1 MKKWG
6 LLFQAFTWKREAYE
20 AGEPSAGYGI
30 GFNQLES
37 TRATSYGVIQQ
48 NFSTSRL
55 CEDIFNDIM
64 SKLRTKD
71 LEECTRLFSRIFS
84 HLPKKSKIQ
93 ERLAELAKKP
103 VDKRKKGLIQLYVS
117 MVNEALS
124 SMFKHETS
132 DLLTIPTYFLNIG
145 RYFHFA
151 LLFTNDDIVKIDWK
165 TLDRKFTFPV
175 ATILSTSPSYRLDLT
190 NTRTKK
196 QS

>member
-1 MKKWG
+1 MQTDKNPLRHVLIMKYGISIQKNLLKVHKRIIIPGLSSTQVAADVQFGMSRPEWVKFIVSAGAHHQLDFSDPADRYKLVHNEKWG

-20 AGEPSAGYGI
+20 AGGPSAGYGI

-84 HLPKKSKIQ
+84 HFLTSSEKIQ
-93 ERLAELAKKP
+93 
-103 VDKRKKGLIQLYVS
+103 DSRK
-117 MVNEALS
+117 AC
-124 SMFKHETS
+124 
-132 DLLTIPTYFLNIG
+132 
-145 RYFHFA
+145 
-151 LLFTNDDIVKIDWK
+151 
-165 TLDRKFTFPV
+165 
-175 ATILSTSPSYRLDLT
+175 
-190 NTRTKK
+190 
-196 QS
+196 